1 MSIKNKIGWQKYED
15 LLEKQINSPLIDMV
29 AASILKPISINKEM
43 DYPPEYQE
51 IQEEIEGYQEP
62 DMSSAFSAMPEDL
75 SNEIQMITNFDC
87 WLGHTNF
94 NISKSVKDRLEN
106 IRGVEVLKIC
116 SRYRFF
122 ICNLD
127 NYIHVGVYSFCHKL
141 KLSYN
146 SNRNHFFSESS
157 FNFLR

>member
-1 MSIKNKIGWQKYED
+1 MSTKNKIGWQKYED

-43 DYPPEYQE
+43 DYPPDYQE

-122 ICNLD
+122 
-127 NYIHVGVYSFCHKL
+127 VGIGRMFDFSDVRKEIEESFL
-141 KLSYN
+141 
-146 SNRNHFFSESS
+146 
-157 FNFLR
+157 

>member
-1 MSIKNKIGWQKYED
+1 MSTKNKIGWQKYED

-29 AASILKPISINKEM
+29 AASILKPIFINKEM

-51 IQEEIEGYQEP
+51 EQEGVAESQEA
-62 DMSSAFSAMPEDL
+62 DLSSAFSAMPEDL

-122 ICNLD
+122 IG
-127 NYIHVGVYSFCHKL
+127 VGRMFDFSDVRKEIEESFL
-141 KLSYN
+141 
-146 SNRNHFFSESS
+146 
-157 FNFLR
+157 

>member
-1 MSIKNKIGWQKYED
+1 MSKKNKIGWQKYED
-15 LLEKQINSPLIDMV
+15 LLEKQINSPLIDMI
-29 AASILKPISINKEM
+29 AASILKPISINKEI
-43 DYPPEYQE
+43 DYPLEYEKGQEEYQE
-51 IQEEIEGYQEP
+51 S

-94 NISKSVKDRLEN
+94 NITKSLKDRLEN

-122 ICNLD
+122 IG
-127 NYIHVGVYSFCHKL
+127 VGRMFDFSNVRKEIEESFI
-141 KLSYN
+141 
-146 SNRNHFFSESS
+146 
-157 FNFLR
+157 

>member
-1 MSIKNKIGWQKYED
+1 MSTKNKIGWQKYED

-94 NISKSVKDRLEN
+94 NISKS
-106 IRGVEVLKIC
+106 
-116 SRYRFF
+116 Y
-122 ICNLD
+122 
-127 NYIHVGVYSFCHKL
+127 
-141 KLSYN
+141 
-146 SNRNHFFSESS
+146 ESI
-157 FNFLR
+157 

>member
-1 MSIKNKIGWQKYED
+1 
-15 LLEKQINSPLIDMV
+15 
-29 AASILKPISINKEM
+29 M

-122 ICNLD
+122 
-127 NYIHVGVYSFCHKL
+127 VGIGRMFDFSDVRKEIEESFL
-141 KLSYN
+141 
-146 SNRNHFFSESS
+146 
-157 FNFLR
+157 